1 MPRPKHQRN
10 VCSCWACSPQVES
23 KPPLPL
29 PDLPQCLLILADG
42 FPLPSIQAYTAQLQ
56 YLDCLVQEGCSGF
69 LACRTLQQQQ
79 GSAVTPSAVLRQIL
93 GLVEQEHAA
102 AGGSQKQSQP
112 PSRSVQ
118 SMSLRLPST
127 LLNSVAFVQGPLY
140 LQIEAPAWPLS
151 HSQQAC
157 CRQRGCRRLCRG
169 Q

>member
-29 PDLPQCLLILADG
+29 PDLPQCLLIVADG
-42 FPLPSIQAYTAQLQ
+42 FPLPSIQPYTAKLQ
-56 YLDCLVQEGCSGF
+56 YLDRLVQEGCSGF

-79 GSAVTPSAVLRQIL
+79 GPAVPPLAVLRQIL

-112 PSRSVQ
+112 PSRSVPF
-118 SMSLRLPST
+118 MSPGVPSI
-127 LLNSVAFVQGPLY
+127 LLDLVAVACALF
-140 LQIEAPAWPLS
+140 PA
-151 HSQQAC
+151 
-157 CRQRGCRRLCRG
+157 G
-169 Q
+169 